1 VASARSNDLQLLI
14 VPRPN
19 HDAKLQARLN
29 VDLPFLSIPEHLVI
43 VIDLMLLDSSLGKKT
58 QNPQIDSPA
67 NSQQHGKKQLSQDVI
82 KKMSGRTS
90 MGKRTKTSR
99 FGVSKREGH
108 DSTTFYSGKLYQDF
122 KINEHQPEVENMIPQ
137 EVLDKVLCQDSR
149 RMTMIPDSSVHLMVT
164 SPPYNVGKEYDE
176 DLDLD
181 QYLALLNDVF
191 TETHRVL
198 VNGGRACINI
208 ANVGRKPYVPYH
220 KFMIDVMTQVGFLMR
235 GEIIW
240 NKGAGAGVSTAWGSW
255 CSPTNPTLRDTHEY
269 ILVFSKGKFG
279 RNKKGREATISKE
292 EFLEYTK
299 SVWEFQPESAEKVG
313 HPAPFPVELP
323 YRCIQLYTFKEE
335 VVLDPFCG
343 VGAACIASR
352 KAGRHFIG
360 IDINQEYV
368 EKATQR
374 LGLLGL
380 KS

>member
-1 VASARSNDLQLLI
+1 MEEKNA
-14 VPRPN
+14 
-19 HDAKLQARLN
+19 
-29 VDLPFLSIPEHLVI
+29 
-43 VIDLMLLDSSLGKKT
+43 
-58 QNPQIDSPA
+58 
-67 NSQQHGKKQLSQDVI
+67 
-82 KKMSGRTS
+82 
-90 MGKRTKTSR
+90 MGKRTKTSK

-108 DSTTFYSGKLYQDF
+108 DSTTFYSGKLYQGF
-122 KINEHQPEVENMIPQ
+122 KIDEDQPEAQNTVPEG
-137 EVLDKVLCQDSR
+137 VLDHILCQDSR
-149 RMTMIPDSSVHLMVT
+149 KMASIPDCSVHLMVT

-176 DLDLD
+176 DLDLN
-181 QYLALLNDVF
+181 QYLALLMDVF
-191 TETHRVL
+191 AETHRVL

-269 ILVFSKGKFG
+269 VLVFSKGKFG
-279 RNKKGREATISKE
+279 RQGKGREATISKE

-299 SVWEFQPESAEKVG
+299 SVWEFQPESAERVG

-323 YRCIQLYTFKEE
+323 HRCLQLYTFNGE

-343 VGAACIASR
+343 VGTTCVAAI
-352 KAGRHFIG
+352 KDGRHFIG

-368 EKATQR
+368 QKAMER
-374 LGLLGL
+374 IELLGQRNRL
-380 KS
+380 KQLITSQFQPHEGRRRK